1 MKLFQGTGERPCL
14 LDTMFSHGQRD
25 CSYSY
30 SEGQILVWWLQ
41 ELRMSVGSEHT
52 SAILLPSWFQYLWKQ
67 VMTEIAITFAVER
80 LQVGFSSVLAN
91 ELFSQGAGAWRGKR
105 DG

>member
-41 ELRMSVGSEHT
+41 ELRMSVGSEHA
-52 SAILLPSWFQYLWKQ
+52 SPFCYHHD
-67 VMTEIAITFAVER
+67 
-80 LQVGFSSVLAN
+80 FSIYES
-91 ELFSQGAGAWRGKR
+91 R
-105 DG
+105 